1 MPDAKIATLGCFRI
15 LSDLKT
21 GAGSQ
26 GAVYKAVCER
36 EGFEGVKPG
45 TVVALKVM
53 LAQDGADRYARLE
66 SRTRELKALDHPNI
80 VRYYGCFPECGAFN
94 DVHVVVL
101 EFLEGAS
108 LKDRLVGS
116 PRGLD
121 ADEALRIA
129 GQALDG
135 LSYLSDRGIVHRDIK
150 PGNVFVCSDG
160 RVKLI
165 DFEVARRDDSAATTA
180 GGMIGTFDYMAPE
193 FVNPDFRGDEASDLF
208 SFAVT
213 LHEMLT
219 GRTPY
224 RVGREGDSQST
235 FAFMSR
241 WSGHS
246 AEQPAIQVSVRVRRI
261 LSGADDVLEKALA
274 PDRTARYGSFAE
286 FARDFSKIRFR
297 EIAHGDSRWQLLLHI
312 GRGGFGE
319 VFKARD
325 TETGRIVAVKHL
337 LRPEAAD
344 RFRREARIMG
354 EVNSPNL
361 VHLVDFFELKEKGSA
376 SSFLVM
382 DYLPG
387 MPGLSLRDAIREA
400 GGDPLP
406 RQPVLQAFL
415 LYARALSALHRRGL
429 FHRDIKPANLY
440 FPMKAPE
447 RSAVM
452 DFGIVRDVSGTATVG
467 QVPGTLD
474 YMPPESVED
483 GKRGDAAMDIYAL
496 GLCLYEALSGRTAYP
511 RIPSGPGGMKVFF
524 ERAQAKKPPKLDAS
538 AYCDCPEL
546 VRLVRD
552 MTEPI
557 AAKRLQGMADV
568 ERRIA
573 DVLGLAATNAG
584 RKSDGFVLAE
594 DAEPLPE
601 DQATAATI
609 VADAEMLDRLQDLK
623 PVPEP
628 RKRRI
633 GHLAFGL
640 TVGVLAV
647 FCMAIGGLQILRVR
661 QERQQLQ
668 EMERLAAKERADA
681 MHRRRIEAEAAAEAE
696 RKRQEERAA
705 AKAAAEAERKR
716 QAEKAAAEAERK
728 RQAEKA
734 AAEAERKRQEERA
747 AAAEA
752 ERKRQEERAAAEAE
766 RKQKAATLEALE
778 KKRMRDEKMRKVDAA
793 IAELEATLKQ
803 EESAYFSQRRIA
815 LKPGSREDPNELDVR
830 WYMRKRELLRKIR
843 KLKQNVK

>member
-36 EGFEGVKPG
+36 EGFEGVSPG

-53 LAQDGADRYARLE
+53 LAQDGADRYARLR
-66 SRTRELKALDHPNI
+66 SRTAELKALDHPNV
-80 VRYYGCFPECGAFN
+80 VRYYGCFSECGTFSEL
-94 DVHVVVL
+94 HVVVL

-108 LKDRLVGS
+108 LKDLLAGS

-135 LSYLSDRGIVHRDIK
+135 LRYLSDHGLVHRDIK

-165 DFEVARRDDSAATTA
+165 DFEVARREDSAATTV

-193 FVNPDFRGDEASDLF
+193 FVNPDFRGDEASDIF

-246 AEQPAIQVSVRVRRI
+246 AEQPAIQISVRVRRI
-261 LSGADDVLEKALA
+261 LSGADDVLARALA
-274 PDRTARYGSFAE
+274 PDRAVRYGSFAE
-286 FARDFSKIRFR
+286 FAKDFAKIRFR
-297 EIAHGDSRWQLLLHI
+297 ELAYGGSRWQLLLHV

-325 TETGRIVAVKHL
+325 TETGRLVAIKHL
-337 LRPEAAD
+337 LRTEAAD

-354 EVNSPNL
+354 EVRAP
-361 VHLVDFFELKEKGSA
+361 HLVQLVAYFEMKEKGST
-376 SSFLVM
+376 SPFLVM

-387 MPGLSLRDAIREA
+387 MPGLSLRDAIKEA
-400 GGDPLP
+400 DGDPLP

-415 LYARALSALHRRGL
+415 RYARALSALHRRGL

-440 FPMKAPE
+440 FPMKTPE
-447 RSAVM
+447 RSAIM
-452 DFGIVRDVSGTATVG
+452 DFGIVRDASGTATVG
-467 QVPGTLD
+467 QIPGTLD

-483 GKRGDAAMDIYAL
+483 GKRGDSAMDIYAL
-496 GLCLYEALSGRTAYP
+496 GLSLYEALSGRTAYP

-552 MTEPI
+552 MTEPVV
-557 AAKRLQGMADV
+557 ANRLRSMAEV

-573 DVLGLAATNAG
+573 DILGLAAANTG
-584 RKSDGFVLAE
+584 RQSDGFVLAE

-601 DQATAATI
+601 EPQTAATI
-609 VADAEMLDRLQDLK
+609 VADAEALDRLQDLK
-623 PVPEP
+623 PAPEP
-628 RKRRI
+628 RKRRA
-633 GHLAFGL
+633 GRLVFGL
-640 TVGVLAV
+640 TAGLLAV
-647 FCMAIGGLQILRVR
+647 FCLAIGGLQFLRVR
-661 QERQQLQ
+661 QERQQFQ
-668 EMERLAAKERADA
+668 DMEKQAAKERAA
-681 MHRRRIEAEAAAEAE
+681 AERRRRIEAD
-696 RKRQEERAA
+696 
-705 AKAAAEAERKR
+705 AAAEAERKR
-716 QAEKAAAEAERK
+716 QAELAAAEAERKRQADLAAAEAERK
-728 RQAEKA
+728 RQAELA
-734 AAEAERKRQEERA
+734 AAEAERKR
-747 AAAEA
+747 
-752 ERKRQEERAAAEAE
+752 
-766 RKQKAATLEALE
+766 KAASLEELAQKRMREE
-778 KKRMRDEKMRKVDAA
+778 KKRRVDAE
-793 IAELEATLKQ
+793 IAEVEAVLKQ
-803 EESAYFSQRRIA
+803 EESAYLLKRKKA

-830 WYMRKRELLRKIR
+830 WYMRKRDLLRKIR
-843 KLKQNVK
+843 KLEQSVK